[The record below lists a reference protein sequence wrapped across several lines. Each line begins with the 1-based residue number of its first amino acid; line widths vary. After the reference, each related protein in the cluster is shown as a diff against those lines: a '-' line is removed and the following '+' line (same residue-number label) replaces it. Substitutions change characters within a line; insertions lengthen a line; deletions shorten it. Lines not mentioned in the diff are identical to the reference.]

1 MRTQKKSVD
10 DTMATENEATPLNPQ
25 TDSLAE
31 VNRFVSNLFSDENMS
46 KARSGISSSMEEL
59 RRNASDGNLSIRLLA
74 LLAGLALLFSSVTG
88 MFAHFVTFDLLGVLL
103 EFYTL
108 VLSLVILVLESKQLK
123 VSDSFMRKVYKY
135 ALLLRFVWGRG
146 CLYVVAG
153 TLQLVQGSFLDYA
166 IGGFVMLVGVLYI
179 VVGRRT
185 AQKLRDMRKS
195 IYSED
200 TLRTKFR
207 EADSDTKGALTL
219 DQFKTLVS
227 SLGMDL
233 NGRQAEAAF
242 EYMDKSQDGTLA
254 FEEFKSW
261 WSEWDDDDPIRNV
274 MV

>member
-1 MRTQKKSVD
+1 
-10 DTMATENEATPLNPQ
+10 MASEATPLNTPQ
-25 TDSLAE
+25 ATNGLAE
-31 VNRFVSNLFSDENMS
+31 VKGFVSNLFSDENIS
-46 KARSGISSSMEEL
+46 KARTGITSSMEEL

-88 MFAHFVTFDLLGVLL
+88 IFSHFVTFDITGVLM

-108 VLSLVILVLESKQLK
+108 ILSLVILVLESKQLNFP
-123 VSDSFMRKVYKY
+123 DSFMREVYKY
-135 ALLLRFVWGRG
+135 ALFLKFVWGRG
-146 CLYVVAG
+146 CLYFVAG
-153 TLQLVQGSFLDYA
+153 TLQLAQGNLLDYG

-185 AQKLRDMRKS
+185 AQKLRDMRKN

-207 EADSDTKGALTL
+207 EADTETKGALTL

-233 NGRQAEAAF
+233 NGRQAVAAF
-242 EYMDKSQDGTLA
+242 EYMDKSQDGTLS

-261 WSEWDDDDPIRNV
+261 WTEWDEDHPIRNV